1 LGPFHTTN
9 LTYDKDVI
17 IREIPGRWGRAKGRT
32 TGAKAVGDTATPLTS
47 GAAGEIG
54 SAMGWS
60 HPYRIGVL
68 SGWKLARTYCEAVL
82 SHDQRI
88 ALDGAPA
95 EPVDAEAKEMAAKR
109 LATLAA
115 RVAAKGSERQRNPR
129 NQKVTGSTP
138 ADVEPVAAPPALI
151 DSQ

>member
-1 LGPFHTTN
+1 MGQAERS
-9 LTYDKDVI
+9 DD
-17 IREIPGRWGRAKGRT
+17 GRQSWWRHR
-32 TGAKAVGDTATPLTS
+32 ATPLTS

-115 RVAAKGSERQRNPR
+115 RVAAKGSETQEIR
-129 NQKVTGSTP
+129 K
-138 ADVEPVAAPPALI
+138 
-151 DSQ
+151 